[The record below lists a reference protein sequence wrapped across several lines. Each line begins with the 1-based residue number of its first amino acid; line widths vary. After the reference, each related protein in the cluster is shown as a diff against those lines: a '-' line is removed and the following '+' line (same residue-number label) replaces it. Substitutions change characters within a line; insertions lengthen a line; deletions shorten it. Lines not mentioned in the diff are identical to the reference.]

1 MSPDDP
7 QRGRKQVTREETL
20 FCNTYNASFNDI
32 EETRP
37 DMFVYPVNFPLKQ
50 RLITMAAKRLC
61 SSKYHFAIQS
71 GKVILHK

>member
-7 QRGRKQVTREETL
+7 QRGRKQVTKEETL
-20 FCNTYNASFNDI
+20 FCNTYNASFNNI

-37 DMFVYPVNFPLKQ
+37 DMSVYPVNFPLKQ
-50 RLITMAAKRLC
+50 REITMAAKRLC
-61 SSKYHFAIQS
+61 SSNYHFAIQS